1 MNQTATLEHGFFQLW
16 AASFFSRII
25 SSAHCALYCGRIVS
39 VDGTFKTF
47 LLVCKMT
54 FSSNLFWQFSRANA
68 PHTLNLLGIQ
78 SYVVWTRGTQIKS
91 TGPSSCCL
99 LQSENPTWCC
109 KAAGFTS
116 NTALHIMT
124 VWRSVKCSVEHG
136 RLPVLTDGLTAE
148 TIMQMCQRAISIP
161 HYLLCTHSCLSTE
174 ALMAYGN
181 LNTRTHANILLA
193 KSHTYQLIFLL
204 CDTLLLFDW
213 PMLWSI
219 LARASSSTSSRNTTS
234 PLRVFMPRTSPKGT
248 CWHLKPEHPFTPFTR
263 SKSNTL

>member
-1 MNQTATLEHGFFQLW
+1 MYRIQILKCVPLLQLYTNRKWYKTCTLRHESNCDFRTWLLP
-16 AASFFSRII
+16 AVSSFFFFRII
-25 SSAHCALYCGRIVS
+25 SSVHCALYCGRIVS

-136 RLPVLTDGLTAE
+136 RLPVLTDGLH
-148 TIMQMCQRAISIP
+148 CWD
-161 HYLLCTHSCLSTE
+161 
-174 ALMAYGN
+174 N
-181 LNTRTHANILLA
+181 HANVSKA
-193 KSHTYQLIFLL
+193 HF
-204 CDTLLLFDW
+204 
-213 PMLWSI
+213 
-219 LARASSSTSSRNTTS
+219 NTT
-234 PLRVFMPRTSPKGT
+234 LFTLHT
-248 CWHLKPEHPFTPFTR
+248 QLLEHWSTDGIWKFEY
-263 SKSNTL
+263 